1 MHKKLWNK
9 DFILMLQGGAFSA
22 LGDVLYSVAIGYWVY
37 EQTGSSALM
46 GIMSSIYMFMIMLLM
61 PFSGAIIDKCN
72 RKWVIV
78 GMDILRG
85 LLMLLV
91 GVLAYR
97 EHLSVG
103 VVLAA
108 AVLSSGCMVF
118 FEPAVSTVM
127 LDIIPH
133 DDMVRGQSV
142 QNGVKTLLNLVGKAA
157 SGALIVVAGVP
168 LVIVLNGISYLFSAF
183 TELFISVP
191 RTRKQGEPVS
201 IKSIVQDFQIA
212 LKETARD
219 KYLRLFIPPVLI
231 INLLA
236 SGPMTLMLPF
246 AMEKGF
252 SVEHYG
258 YLMSIQT
265 AASLICVVLLGIVKL
280 NGKVRYYSMAAGY
293 MLFLGLVLGAYLSTD
308 FLAVAVLF
316 FCSMFAN
323 TLANSIFNASLMLA
337 LPEDK
342 RGALLGMIAAASSG
356 GSALSAVVF
365 GFLCDQFPIYIVF
378 AVGSL
383 LSVPLLVYLCFHKDT
398 KEFVTTH

>member
-9 DFILMLQGGAFSA
+9 DYILMLQGGAFSA

-46 GIMSSIYMFMIMLLM
+46 GIMSSIYMFMIMLVML
-61 PFSGAIIDKCN
+61 FSGTIIDKCN

-78 GMDILRG
+78 GMDVIRG
-85 LLMLLV
+85 VLMLAV
-91 GVLAYR
+91 GMLALMGR
-97 EHLSVG
+97 LSVG
-103 VVLAA
+103 VVLLA
-108 AVLSSGCMVF
+108 AVASSGCMVF
-118 FEPAVSTVM
+118 FDPAVSTVM

-142 QNGVKTLLNLVGKAA
+142 QNGVKTLLNLVGKAV
-157 SGALIVVAGVP
+157 SGALVIAAGVP
-168 LVIVLNGISYLFSAF
+168 TMIIVNGVSYLISAF

-191 RTRKQGEPVS
+191 RTKRQGEPVTV
-201 IKSIVQDFQIA
+201 KSIVKDFRIA
-212 LKETARD
+212 MEETTRN
-219 KYLRLFIPPVLI
+219 KYLRLFIPSVLI
-231 INLLA
+231 LNILA

-246 AMEKGF
+246 AMERGF

-265 AASLICVVLLGIVKL
+265 ASSLICVVLLGIKKL
-280 NGKVRYYSMAAGY
+280 SSKVRYYAMAAGY
-293 MLFLGLVLGAYLSTD
+293 MLFIAFAIGAYLSIGFVT
-308 FLAVAVLF
+308 VAVMLF
-316 FCSMFAN
+316 CCLFAN

-356 GSALSAVVF
+356 GSALSAVIY
-365 GFLCDQFPIYIVF
+365 GFFCDVFPIYMVF
-378 AVGSL
+378 TAGSL
-383 LSVPLLVYLCFHKDT
+383 LSVPLLAYLCLHKNT

>member
-61 PFSGAIIDKCN
+61 PFSGTIIDKCN

-97 EHLSVG
+97 EYLSVG

-133 DDMVRGQSV
+133 NDMVRGQSV

-157 SGALIVVAGVP
+157 SGALIVMVGVP
-168 LVIVLNGISYLFSAF
+168 LVICLNGVSYLLSAF

-191 RTRKQGEPVS
+191 RTQKQGESVS

-265 AASLICVVLLGIVKL
+265 AASLICVVLLGILKL
-280 NGKVRYYSMAAGY
+280 NGKVRYYSMTAGY
-293 MLFLGLVLGAYLSTD
+293 MLFLTFALGAYLSAG
-308 FLAVAVLF
+308 FLAVVVLF

-356 GSALSAVVF
+356 GSALSAVIY
-365 GFLCDQFPIYIVF
+365 GFLCDVFPIYIVF
-378 AVGSL
+378 TAGSL
-383 LSVPLLVYLCFHKDT
+383 LSIPLLGYLCLHKDT

>member
-46 GIMSSIYMFMIMLLM
+46 GIMSSIYMFMIMLVM
-61 PFSGAIIDKCN
+61 PFSGTIIDKCN

-78 GMDILRG
+78 GADILRG
-85 LLMLLV
+85 LLMLTV
-91 GVLAYR
+91 GVLALMGR
-97 EHLSVG
+97 LSVG
-103 VVLAA
+103 VVLLA
-108 AVLSSGCMVF
+108 AVASSGCMVF

-157 SGALIVVAGVP
+157 SGALVIAVGVP
-168 LVIVLNGISYLFSAF
+168 TMILVNGISYLISAF
-183 TELFISVP
+183 TELLISVP
-191 RTRKQGEPVS
+191 RTKNQGKPVTV
-201 IKSIVQDFQIA
+201 KSIVKDFRIA
-212 LKETARD
+212 LEETARD

-231 INLLA
+231 LNLLA

-246 AMEKGF
+246 AIEKGF

-265 AASLICVVLLGIVKL
+265 ASSLICVVLLGIIKL
-280 NGKVRYYSMAAGY
+280 SSKARYYAMAAGY
-293 MLFLGLVLGAYLSTD
+293 MLSIAFAIGAYLSTG
-308 FLAVAVLF
+308 FVAVAVMLF
-316 FCSMFAN
+316 GFMFAN

-342 RGALLGMIAAASSG
+342 RGALLGLISAASSG
-356 GSALSAVVF
+356 GSALSAVVY
-365 GFLCDQFPIYIVF
+365 GFLCDVFPICVVF
-378 AVGSL
+378 TAGSL
-383 LSVPLLVYLCFHKDT
+383 LSIPLLVYLCIHKDT

>member
-1 MHKKLWNK
+1 MQKKLWNK

-37 EQTGSSALM
+37 EQTGSTALM
-46 GIMSSIYMFMIMLLM
+46 GIMSSIYMFMIMLVM
-61 PFSGAIIDKCN
+61 PFSGAVIDKCN

-85 LLMLLV
+85 LVMLIV

-97 EHLSVG
+97 AHLSVG

-127 LDIIPH
+127 LDIIH
-133 DDMVRGQSV
+133 HNDMVRGQSV
-142 QNGVKTLLNLVGKAA
+142 QNGVKTLLNLAGKAA
-157 SGALIVVAGVP
+157 SGALIVVVGVP
-168 LVIVLNGISYLFSAF
+168 LVICLNGVSYLFSAF

-191 RTRKQGEPVS
+191 RTQKQGEPVN
-201 IKSIVQDFQIA
+201 IKSIAQDFQIA
-212 LKETARD
+212 LQETVRD

-236 SGPMTLMLPF
+236 SGPMSLMLPF

-265 AASLICVVLLGIVKL
+265 AASLICVMLLGVLKL
-280 NGKVRYYSMAAGY
+280 NGKVRYFSMATGY
-293 MLFLGLVLGAYLSTD
+293 MLFLAFALGAYLSAN
-308 FLAVAVLF
+308 FLAVVVLF

-365 GFLCDQFPIYIVF
+365 GFLCDVFPIYIVF
-378 AVGSL
+378 TVGSL

>member
-1 MHKKLWNK
+1 
-9 DFILMLQGGAFSA
+9 MLQGGAFSA

-46 GIMSSIYMFMIMLLM
+46 GIMSSIYMFMIMLVM
-61 PFSGAIIDKCN
+61 PFSGTIIDKCN

-78 GMDILRG
+78 GMDVIRG
-85 LLMLLV
+85 VLMLAV
-91 GVLAYR
+91 GMLALMGR
-97 EHLSVG
+97 LSVG
-103 VVLAA
+103 VVLLA
-108 AVLSSGCMVF
+108 AVASSGCMVF
-118 FEPAVSTVM
+118 FDPAVSTVM

-142 QNGVKTLLNLVGKAA
+142 QNGVKTLLNLVGKAV
-157 SGALIVVAGVP
+157 SGALVIAAGVP
-168 LVIVLNGISYLFSAF
+168 TMIIVNGVSYLISAF

-191 RTRKQGEPVS
+191 RTKRQGEPVTV
-201 IKSIVQDFQIA
+201 KSIVKDFRIA
-212 LKETARD
+212 MEETTRN
-219 KYLRLFIPPVLI
+219 KYLRLFIPSVLI
-231 INLLA
+231 LNILA

-246 AMEKGF
+246 AMERGF

-265 AASLICVVLLGIVKL
+265 ASSLICVVLLGIKKL
-280 NGKVRYYSMAAGY
+280 SSKVRYYAMAAGY
-293 MLFLGLVLGAYLSTD
+293 MLFIAFAIGAYLSIGFVT
-308 FLAVAVLF
+308 VAVMLF
-316 FCSMFAN
+316 CCLFAN

-356 GSALSAVVF
+356 GSALSAVIY
-365 GFLCDQFPIYIVF
+365 GFFCDVFPIYMVF
-378 AVGSL
+378 TAGSL
-383 LSVPLLVYLCFHKDT
+383 LSVPLLAYLCLHKNT

>member
-61 PFSGAIIDKCN
+61 PFSGTIIDKCN

-97 EHLSVG
+97 AHLSVG

-133 DDMVRGQSV
+133 NDMVRGQSV

-157 SGALIVVAGVP
+157 SGALIVMVGVP
-168 LVIVLNGISYLFSAF
+168 LVICLNGVSYLFSAF

-191 RTRKQGEPVS
+191 RTQKQGEPVN
-201 IKSIVQDFQIA
+201 IKSIAQDFQVA
-212 LKETARD
+212 LQETVRD

-236 SGPMTLMLPF
+236 SGPMSLMLPF

-265 AASLICVVLLGIVKL
+265 AASLICVVLLGILKL
-280 NGKVRYYSMAAGY
+280 NGKERYYSMTAGY
-293 MLFLGLVLGAYLSTD
+293 MLFLTFALGAYLSAN
-308 FLAVAVLF
+308 FLAVVVLF

-365 GFLCDQFPIYIVF
+365 GFLCDVFPIYIVF
-378 AVGSL
+378 TVGSL

>member
-61 PFSGAIIDKCN
+61 PFSGTIIDKCN

-85 LLMLLV
+85 LVMLIV
-91 GVLAYR
+91 GILAYR

-219 KYLRLFIPPVLI
+219 KYMRLFIPPVLI

-280 NGKVRYYSMAAGY
+280 NAKVRYYSMTAGY
-293 MLFLGLVLGAYLSTD
+293 MLSLTFALGAYLSAG
-308 FLAVAVLF
+308 FLAVVVLF